1 MCAIKT
7 SMKRQIREIEF
18 TCDNKTMHGV
28 LHLPDRANPPLIV
41 GSHGLEGSM
50 ESAKQRLLAEILP
63 ENGFAFLRFDHRGC
77 GRSEGDFV
85 TDTSLSK
92 RVQDMLC
99 AIDYT
104 LTLNLTAL
112 QIFLFGSSLGGSTCI
127 SAWSRL
133 ADKGLTPWGAIL
145 CAAPVNSLTIG
156 QIPLNG
162 NERRPS
168 LPLSFFEDNLLFDLT
183 DKVSDLHNTLIFHGD
198 QDRTVPVENAYNL
211 YSNAAEPKKLIILKK
226 GDHQMSNREDQKTFE
241 SETLAWLN
249 RTFC

>member
-7 SMKRQIREIEF
+7 SMKRQIIEIEF
-18 TCDNKTMHGV
+18 TCDNKILHGM
-28 LHLPDRANPPLIV
+28 LHLPADKRAPLVV

-50 ESAKQRLLAEILP
+50 ESAKQHLLSEILP

-92 RVQDMLC
+92 RVQDMLQ

-104 LTLNLTAL
+104 VNLNFTAL

-133 ADKGLTPWGAIL
+133 ANKGLTPWGAIL

-162 NERRPS
+162 NERRPA

-183 DKVSDLHNTLIFHGD
+183 DKLPDLHNTLIFHGD

-211 YSNAAEPKKLIILKK
+211 YSNVSDPKKLVILKD
-226 GDHQMSNREDQKTFE
+226 GDHQMSNRDDQKTFE
-241 SETLAWLN
+241 TEVVAWLN
-249 RTFC
+249 KTFA

>member
-1 MCAIKT
+1 MN
-7 SMKRQIREIEF
+7 RQIKEIEF
-18 TCDNKTMHGV
+18 TCDNRMLYGM
-28 LHLPDRANPPLIV
+28 LHLPSCPDPPLVI

-50 ESAKQRLLAEILP
+50 ESSKQKLLSEMLP

-92 RVQDMLC
+92 RVQDMLH
-99 AIDYT
+99 AVEYV
-104 LTLNLTAL
+104 LQLNLTSL
-112 QIFLFGSSLGGSTCI
+112 KIFLFGSSLGGSTCI

-133 ADKGLTPWGAIL
+133 ADKGLNPWGATL

-162 NERRPS
+162 NERRPA

-183 DKVSDLHNTLIFHGD
+183 EKVSDLHNLLIFHGD
-198 QDRTVPVENAYNL
+198 NDKTVPVENAYNL
-211 YSNAAEPKKLIILKK
+211 YSNASDPKKLVILKG
-226 GDHQMSNREDQKTFE
+226 GDHQMSNKDHQKTFE
-241 SETLAWLN
+241 TEVIAWLKK
-249 RTFC
+249 TFD